1 MTTDK
6 LELFDGHALPGDL
19 AFSAAVKVG
28 DLLFLSG
35 NLGNPPGEVEMVPG
49 GIGAETRQAIGNMRR
64 TLEAHGSGLDRVIK
78 TTVFIVDID
87 EFADFNAAYVEAF
100 AGHKPT
106 RSTVVVKTLGLGA
119 RVEIE
124 CIALAG

>member
-1 MTTDK
+1 MATDK

-64 TLEAHGSGLDRVIK
+64 TLEAHGSGLGRVIK